1 MEHYKSPVNILLVE
15 DNPADAALTLEAF
28 KQCRSHANITVL
40 PNGMEA
46 LYYLRS
52 STIKLPDLILLDLN
66 LPRWDGKNL
75 LQEIKSDAVLKRIPV
90 VVLTSSNARND
101 VMECYGL
108 HANCYVVK
116 SLDVDQYFENIR
128 DIEKFWLDTA
138 LLPSM
143 V

>member
-1 MEHYKSPVNILLVE
+1 MEHYKRPVNILLVE

-28 KQCRSHANITVL
+28 KQCQSRAHIIVL
-40 PNGMEA
+40 PNGLEA

-52 STIKLPDLILLDLN
+52 ETNKQPDLILLDLN
-66 LPRWDGKNL
+66 LPRWDGKSL
-75 LQEIKSDAVLKRIPV
+75 LQEIKSDTVLKKIPV
-90 VVLTSSNARND
+90 VVLTTSDAKND

-108 HANCYVVK
+108 HANSYVVK
-116 SLDVDQYFENIR
+116 SLDIDQYFKKIKEI
-128 DIEKFWLDTA
+128 DMFWMDTA